1 VPRALL
7 TSLLVCLAL
16 ASPLVST
23 AYGGGTSSGRR
34 VAELGTGKI
43 TLRARFH
50 QGPWKR
56 SLSLQLVKVNLTNF
70 SVCAIWNRPAGA
82 KFDCAVASHTPL
94 PGRDS
99 LRLEQSPVARAAR
112 RAGSP
117 GWGMLGVSGN
127 AGLGSVLS
135 NLVSGNRPGTFRY
148 RVTLRNPTGHI
159 VATSNVLT
167 VVWHR

>member
-1 VPRALL
+1 MPRATL
-7 TSLLVCLAL
+7 TSLVAFLLL
-16 ASPLVST
+16 ASAPVPD
-23 AYGGGTSSGRR
+23 AYAGGASSGTR
-34 VAELGTGKI
+34 VVDLATGKI

-50 QGPWKR
+50 QGPWKQ
-56 SLSLQLVKVNLTNF
+56 SLNLKLVKVNLTNF
-70 SVCAIWNRPAGA
+70 SVCAIWNQPAGA
-82 KFDCAVASHTPL
+82 KFDCAVASHKRL
-94 PGRDS
+94 PGGDS

-117 GWGMLGVSGN
+117 GWGMLGVSGTS
-127 AGLGSVLS
+127 ALGSVLS

-167 VVWHR
+167 VVWR

>member
-1 VPRALL
+1 MPRATL
-7 TSLLVCLAL
+7 TSLVVCLVL
-16 ASPLVST
+16 AAPLAST
-23 AYGGGTSSGRR
+23 AYGGGASSGKSA
-34 VAELGTGKI
+34 VALATGKI

-56 SLSLQLVKVNLTNF
+56 SLSLKLVQVNLTNF
-70 SVCAIWNRPAGA
+70 SVCAIWNYPAGA
-82 KFDCAVASHTPL
+82 KFDCAVASHKRL
-94 PGRDS
+94 PGGDS

-117 GWGMLGVSGN
+117 GWGMLGVS
-127 AGLGSVLS
+127 ATSGLGSVLS
-135 NLVSGNRPGTFRY
+135 NLVSGNRAGTFRY

-167 VVWHR
+167 VLWHR